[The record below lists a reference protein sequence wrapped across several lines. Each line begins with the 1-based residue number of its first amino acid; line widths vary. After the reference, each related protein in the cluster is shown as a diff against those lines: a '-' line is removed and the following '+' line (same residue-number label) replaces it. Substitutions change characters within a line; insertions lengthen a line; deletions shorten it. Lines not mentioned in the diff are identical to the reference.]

1 MNEKINK
8 QGESVR
14 NLKSQKAAKQDIDAA
29 VKILLELKTE
39 YKTLTGQ
46 DWKPSATVAAPPT
59 KQEAKPASTGSSGQ
73 AGDLNEKIT
82 KQGDVVRVLKTQKAS
97 KADID
102 TAVKTLLDLKAQ
114 YKAATGQDWK
124 PGTVTAPVEVKKEVK
139 VSVGQVSD
147 LNEKII
153 LQGDTV
159 RNLKTQKAAK
169 QDVDAAVKLL
179 LQLKGEYKTATG
191 QDWKPQEAP
200 KVDVKKPSVGQTSDL
215 NEKINLQGDSVRNL
229 KSQKAAKQDID
240 AAVKILLELKGEY
253 KKLTGQDWKPQEAPK
268 VEIKKDPKSPS
279 IGQASDLNEKINLQG
294 DTVRNLKSQKAAKLD
309 VDAAVKILLELKGEY
324 KKLTGQDW
332 KPGTVVAPVEVK
344 KEPSVGQTSDLNEK
358 IIRQGDS
365 VRNLKSQKAAKQDID
380 AAVKLLLELKAE
392 YKKLT
397 GQEWKPQEAPKVEAK
412 KAQVS
417 KFN

>member
-1 MNEKINK
+1 M
-8 QGESVR
+8 
-14 NLKSQKAAKQDIDAA
+14 KSQKAAKQDVDAA
-29 VKILLELKTE
+29 VKILLDLKTE

-46 DWKPSATVAAPPT
+46 DWKPNTTVAAPV
-59 KQEAKPASTGSSGQ
+59 KQEAKPATTASSG
-73 AGDLNEKIT
+73 GDLNEKIT
-82 KQGDVVRVLKTQKAS
+82 KQGDVVRNLKTQKAS

-124 PGTVTAPVEVKKEVK
+124 PGAAPVVEVKKEVK
-139 VSVGQVSD
+139 ASVGQVSD

-169 QDVDAAVKLL
+169 QDVDTAVKIL

-200 KVDVKKPSVGQTSDL
+200 KVEIKKEPSVGQTSDL
-215 NEKINLQGDSVRNL
+215 NEKIILQGDTVRNL
-229 KSQKAAKQDID
+229 KSQKAAKQDVDAAVKILLELKAEYKKLTGQDWKPQEAPKVEVKKEAPKVEIKKEPSIGQASDLNEKINLQGDCVRNLKAQKAAKQDID

-253 KKLTGQDWKPQEAPK
+253 KKLTGQDWKP
-268 VEIKKDPKSPS
+268 
-279 IGQASDLNEKINLQG
+279 
-294 DTVRNLKSQKAAKLD
+294 
-309 VDAAVKILLELKGEY
+309 
-324 KKLTGQDW
+324 
-332 KPGTVVAPVEVK
+332 GTVVAPVEIK
-344 KEPSVGQTSDLNEK
+344 KEPSFGQTSDLNEK

-380 AAVKLLLELKAE
+380 AAVKTLLELKAE

-397 GQEWKPQEAPKVEAK
+397 GQDWKPQEAPKVEAK

-417 KFN
+417 EFSISKILKFF